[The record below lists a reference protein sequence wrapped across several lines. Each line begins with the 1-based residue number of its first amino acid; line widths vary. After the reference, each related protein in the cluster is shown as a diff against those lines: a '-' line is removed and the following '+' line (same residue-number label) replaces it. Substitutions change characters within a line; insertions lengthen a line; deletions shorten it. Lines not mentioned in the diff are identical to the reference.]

1 MARKISANR
10 AEYNRLLKNF
20 KRRVAYDMKQGFKYS
35 PDIIPKAP
43 ARVTKKS
50 IEKLKQAMKA
60 ETRRESAIVRP
71 IPKQRRAAYV
81 EGAPNALYRLN
92 MLVEELQSFDPWG
105 DVNKYAQGLQ
115 VSYAGA
121 LSDLLIDR
129 MNTQDVVEVA
139 ESIDANIERIHELLQ
154 GRFRSS
160 KSDDIQLA
168 YQEMRMLILG
178 RPLSLDETLQTGIY
192 TDMIDLN
199 EEIDEQLN
207 Y

>member
-10 AEYNRLLKNF
+10 AEFNKLLKNF
-20 KRRVAYDMKQGFKYS
+20 KRRIEYDEKRGFKYS
-35 PDIIPKAP
+35 SDIIPKAP

-50 IEKLKQAMKA
+50 IEKLKRAMSP
-60 ETRRESAIVRP
+60 TIRREAAIVRP
-71 IPKQRRAAYV
+71 VPKQRRAQYIK
-81 EGAPNALYRLN
+81 GAPNSVYRLN
-92 MLVEELQSFDPWG
+92 MLVEELQRFDPWA
-105 DVNKYAQGLQ
+105 DVNKYAQQLQ

-121 LSDLLIDR
+121 LADLLIER

-154 GRFRSS
+154 SRFRSS

-178 RPLSLDETLQTGIY
+178 RPLSLTETLQTGIY
-192 TDMIDLN
+192 TDMFDLN